1 MKKLILLVLLLNI
14 QNVRPSQL
22 VIENYTAHPF
32 TILFMGVSIEGEN
45 SINVGYEYEN
55 FSNQYWVVPSLST
68 FVSDDGNFM
77 NRQFPFH
84 NNFPYLSNVYTN
96 NPSISIPLPPTTDNE
111 IDSSTRYKLNTM
123 RWVLGPMD
131 YSANLAGSFVT
142 NPNGGL
148 MSENISLNAMNNFAN
163 CDIEYIRISSIYYIN
178 IQ

>member
-14 QNVRPSQL
+14 QNARPSQL

-32 TILFMGVSIEGEN
+32 TILSMGISLEGEN
-45 SINVGYEYEN
+45 SINVGYQYQN
-55 FSNQYWVVPSLST
+55 LSNQYWVIPSLST
-68 FVSDDGNFM
+68 FISDDGNFL

-84 NNFPYLSNVYTN
+84 SNFPYLSNVYTN
-96 NPSISIPLPPTTDNE
+96 NPSISIPLPVTTDNSVN
-111 IDSSTRYKLNTM
+111 SSTRYKLNTM